1 MLSFAIEVSL
11 RVSFP
16 VKLPLLAGRRCAS
29 AETNWRLIFPKLK
42 VYPAGRGL
50 PMGVGRV
57 SGPPRIHDQAAARGG
72 PRNPPAVATAGE
84 VADYGAPRSGERA
97 RRESIGAP

>member
-1 MLSFAIEVSL
+1 
-11 RVSFP
+11 
-16 VKLPLLAGRRCAS
+16 
-29 AETNWRLIFPKLK
+29 
-42 VYPAGRGL
+42 
-50 PMGVGRV
+50 MGVGRV

-97 RRESIGAP
+97 RRESIGAPNPPYNRRHLPSKHSSAGRV